1 MISKN
6 NPKKITLG
14 MMKGKS
20 ITTSVPSIKY
30 HASDDE
36 LEELYSEEESEA
48 SPKCSP
54 IKKLDDSE
62 SFEGNLE
69 RRSTSMDENL
79 SEGMPPSDT
88 WKLLL
93 DIRGKI
99 TKTFEDKISEIKSEK
114 KKKKKRRRQEVASV
128 SDSENFEDITPVE
141 DFNSE
146 KQNKESF
153 SPLLR
158 RRVNSSRFTFHE
170 IETGLK
176 TKVYEEKSIESGVE
190 AVELFEDIVS
200 KTNLPKES
208 EISKVGIN
216 VKDFCF
222 RIFKTTNTEPTE
234 IEHILRQFLNLLLY
248 KLFILICTLLVLWIA
263 PVSDIIKGIC
273 LGIFVSFSYRKTY
286 CQIQQ
291 VLQTPPKKKSIIEI
305 PAVEE
310 FAVLDKFEGWLNEL
324 PYDYKPENYHVA
336 RTKSVFLKLEGDVLQ
351 ILETKSRIPKRAVWD
366 EPNHKVKFTKKRI
379 YSLSG
384 SSIELLPLALIRRRR
399 WSKKYPICITLLK
412 EALIEYNF
420 LKNSSDDETQ
430 QTENKNDK
438 IIVEAE
444 GEQEEEDEEEETD
457 DELSQSKEI
466 KDVFEDSKEEFE
478 DLKHKIF
485 IFARTD
491 RQKEDWYR
499 QLSLSAKLGSKRS
512 SISSAKDLS
521 LSQNLLPTT
530 LPNETKNSSN
540 FFFEIS
546 PDSYMTYMSR
556 YTEPNSSL
564 PLNDQVWINAL
575 LGRLIFDLHKCP
587 NMINV
592 IQDKIQR
599 KLSNIKLP
607 YFMESLLV
615 SELMIGQNAPVIHN
629 ATKPVLDGRGLW
641 FDLDISYEGCFTMT
655 IETKLNLMKLKRAGS
670 LSVNSNANNSNNSN
684 DISESDKSLPARSPV
699 YCSDVEDSPETST
712 EDEDNGQFASP
723 SVSRESTP
731 TQSSG
736 RKFLSMMD
744 KLASSKYFQSATE
757 LSYVR
762 RAMEGVSNTEI
773 KLMVS
778 VSSIQGCLAVNLP
791 PSPSDR
797 LWYGFKPVPKISLTA
812 KPALG
817 EKKFDIVYLT
827 QWIETKL
834 LREFEKIVVIPN
846 MDDLLIPL
854 CPNYPYA

>member
-6 NPKKITLG
+6 NPRKITLK

-54 IKKLDDSE
+54 VKKLDDSE

-79 SEGMPPSDT
+79 AEGIPPSDT

-114 KKKKKRRRQEVASV
+114 KKKKKRRRQEAASV
-128 SDSENFEDITPVE
+128 SDSENFEDITPIE
-141 DFNSE
+141 ESFSSE
-146 KQNKESF
+146 KQNKDSL

-176 TKVYEEKSIESGVE
+176 TKAYEEKSIESGVE
-190 AVELFEDIVS
+190 AVELFEEIIS
-200 KTNLPKES
+200 KSEALPNLPKES
-208 EISKVGIN
+208 QITRIGIN
-216 VKDFCF
+216 FKDFCF
-222 RIFKTTNTEPTE
+222 RLFTTNTESTE
-234 IEHILRQFLNLLLY
+234 MEQILRKFLNLLLY
-248 KLFILICTLLVLWIA
+248 KLFILICALFVLWIA

-286 CQIQQ
+286 RQVQE
-291 VLQTPPKKKSIIEI
+291 VLQTPPKKRKKKSIIEI

-351 ILETKSRIPKRAVWD
+351 ILETKSRIPKRAIWD

-399 WSKKYPICITLLK
+399 WSKKYPICITLSK
-412 EALIEYNF
+412 EALIECNF
-420 LKNSSDDETQ
+420 LKNKNSSDDES
-430 QTENKNDK
+430 KNEK

-444 GEQEEEDEEEETD
+444 EEQEEEEEEEETD
-457 DELSQSKEI
+457 DELSQSKET

-478 DLKHKIF
+478 EKCKIF

-491 RQKEDWYR
+491 RQKEDWFR

-512 SISSAKDLS
+512 SISSAKDVS

-530 LPNETKNSSN
+530 LPNETKNSS
-540 FFFEIS
+540 FFFDVPS
-546 PDSYMTYMSR
+546 DSYLTYMSR
-556 YTEPNSSL
+556 YTETNSSL

-575 LGRLIFDLHKCP
+575 LGRLMFDLHKCP
-587 NMINV
+587 NMINL

-615 SELMIGQNAPVIHN
+615 SELMIGQNAPVIHS

-670 LSVNSNANNSNNSN
+670 LSTNSNSN
-684 DISESDKSLPARSPV
+684 DVTESDKSLPARSPV

-712 EDEDNGQFASP
+712 EDEDNGQFTSP
-723 SVSRESTP
+723 TVSRESTP

-778 VSSIQGCLAVNLP
+778 VSSIQGCLSVNLP

-817 EKKFDIVYLT
+817 EKTFDIVYLT

-846 MDDLLIPL
+846 MDDLFIPL